1 MKIKKFI
8 EKVGRKREKENFK
21 KYLVISKKV
30 SNFVAQQ
37 N

>member
-8 EKVGRKREKENFK
+8 EKVGRKREKKIFK